1 MLCIYVIENI
11 VSHEKYVGIT
21 KRDIKI
27 RFKEHLKDAKNH
39 VAHIE
44 NYIKI

>member
-27 RFKEHLKDAKNH
+27 RFLVMKEN
-39 VAHIE
+39 
-44 NYIKI
+44 NSG